1 MADRASLSGESRTS
15 RPTTARQDKAMF
27 VNPQRHQMRAGASQ
41 LQLRRGQGRPARKIA
56 NTAAI
61 RRLATVINPPSAGLV
76 DPAGHGNCAAREQ
89 TMTIH
94 EYLMQACQDDARRAG
109 ERDRLLLEARRA
121 SLARRGRAG
130 PIAPVKRL
138 AALILH
144 RATV

>member
-61 RRLATVINPPSAGLV
+61 RRLATVIIRRAQVWSTQPVTVTA
-76 DPAGHGNCAAREQ
+76 AAREQ

-144 RATV
+144 RATG